1 MDEDIGNISKF
12 CTSCQ
17 IYQNMP
23 LKSPMPPWV
32 NSQTPWGRIH
42 LDFAW
47 PYLGKLFFVVSDSY
61 SKWLDI
67 MPMNSINTATLTQC
81 LRQSFSIY
89 GLSFLIVTD
98 NGPSF
103 ASNEFKRFNDKSGIK
118 QIFTARCH
126 PSSNGMAERSVQ
138 TFKNDMKKII
148 EGKQCINLNT
158 TIYRFLLH
166 CRSTPQTA
174 TGNPLRNYCLIIKLV

>member
-1 MDEDIGNISKF
+1 M
-12 CTSCQ
+12 
-17 IYQNMP
+17 
-23 LKSPMPPWV
+23 
-32 NSQTPWGRIH
+32 
-42 LDFAW
+42 
-47 PYLGKLFFVVSDSY
+47 FFVVSDSY
-61 SKWLDI
+61 SKWLDNV
-67 MPMNSINTATLTQC
+67 PMNSINTATLTQC

-103 ASNEFKRFNDKSGIK
+103 ASNEFKRFNDKNGIK
-118 QIFTARCH
+118 HIFTALYH
-126 PSSNGMAERSVQ
+126 PSSNGMAKRSVP

>member
-1 MDEDIGNISKF
+1 
-12 CTSCQ
+12 
-17 IYQNMP
+17 
-23 LKSPMPPWV
+23 
-32 NSQTPWGRIH
+32 
-42 LDFAW
+42 
-47 PYLGKLFFVVSDSY
+47 
-61 SKWLDI
+61 

-81 LRQSFSIY
+81 FRQSFSIH
-89 GLSFLIVTD
+89 GLPFLIVTN

-118 QIFTARCH
+118 HIFTARCH

-138 TFKNDMKKII
+138 TFKNDTKKII

-158 TIYRFLLH
+158 AIYRFLLH
-166 CRSTPQTA
+166 CRSTHQTA